1 MFKKTLK
8 SGSEIN
14 DTVDTIIG
22 PSVKIEG
29 DFKSQGNIVVGGQVV
44 GKMSTTQNLKIDE
57 GSNINAD
64 IQAKEAV
71 IAGRIKGNIT
81 IEGHLE
87 ILSTARID
95 GDITT
100 RSIAIQQGAYLNGKC
115 TMTGTETSTHKD
127 AEEKQETQADKKQL
141 TEDWLKAHDEV

>member
-8 SGSEIN
+8 SVGATN

-44 GKMSTTQNLKIDE
+44 GKMSTTQNLKIEE
-57 GSNINAD
+57 GANINAD

-71 IAGRIKGNIT
+71 IAGTVKGNIT

-87 ILSTARID
+87 VLGTAQID
-95 GDITT
+95 GDIAT
-100 RSIAIQQGAYLNGKC
+100 RSIAIQQ
-115 TMTGTETSTHKD
+115 
-127 AEEKQETQADKKQL
+127 
-141 TEDWLKAHDEV
+141 

>member
-8 SGSEIN
+8 SGSDTN

-57 GSNINAD
+57 GANITAD

-71 IAGRIKGNIT
+71 IAGTVKGNIT

-87 ILSTARID
+87 VLATAQID
-95 GDITT
+95 GDIAT
-100 RSIAIQQGAYLNGKC
+100 RSIAIQQGAHLNGKC
-115 TMTGTETSTHKD
+115 AMSGKLVKED
-127 AEEKQETQADKKQL
+127 AEQKQDEGVHKKQL
-141 TEDWLKAHDEV
+141 TEEWLKARDEV